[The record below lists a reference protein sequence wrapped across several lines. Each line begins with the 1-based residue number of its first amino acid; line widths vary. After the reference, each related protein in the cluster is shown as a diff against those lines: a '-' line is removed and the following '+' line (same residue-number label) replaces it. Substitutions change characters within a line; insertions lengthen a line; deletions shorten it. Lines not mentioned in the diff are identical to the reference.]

1 MTDSTC
7 PVRGRTW
14 RLSVVASATLLLAG
28 CEKRIQWSPDG
39 RRAAV
44 LTTSGVFL
52 SDGEGRLSK
61 RLLPKADAVAWFADS
76 ERLAVATSSQAEG
89 GRLAIAR
96 VEGDELVVGQPL
108 YTGSSIVDIR
118 VAPGDRTLA
127 FTVLGATS
135 DTELLVVPCDGSS
148 APAVVAERASV
159 YPDWSPD
166 GRSLVYFE
174 PSGPPERED
183 ELRLGTLVRRGV
195 ADDRGRIEIDGKPRY
210 LAGTLHSTLARIRC
224 LRDGSVLFSS
234 AEVHLPMAVGE
245 AATQREQLYLLDAS
259 RQGGLVRLIPPERRE
274 ELPRHLSFFEVS
286 PDESQVLLGTLEGD
300 VHVLSLGTG
309 EVETVQSAK
318 GGRPEEMQTAPVWRG
333 PGEFSYVKRLP
344 AESAEG
350 RSRPVVALRRNGQEV
365 LLSEGW
371 SDDFLADLVR

>member
-1 MTDSTC
+1 M
-7 PVRGRTW
+7 
-14 RLSVVASATLLLAG
+14 
-28 CEKRIQWSPDG
+28 
-39 RRAAV
+39 
-44 LTTSGVFL
+44 
-52 SDGEGRLSK
+52 
-61 RLLPKADAVAWFADS
+61 
-76 ERLAVATSSQAEG
+76 
-89 GRLAIAR
+89 
-96 VEGDELVVGQPL
+96 
-108 YTGSSIVDIR
+108 
-118 VAPGDRTLA
+118 A
-127 FTVLGATS
+127 FTTS

-166 GRSLVYFE
+166 GRALVYFE

-183 ELRLGTLVRRGV
+183 ELGLGTLVRRGV
-195 ADDRGRIEIDGKPRY
+195 ADDRGRIEIDEEPRY
-210 LAGTLHSTLARIRC
+210 LAGTLHSALDRVRC

-234 AEVHLPMAVGE
+234 AEVHLPLVVGE

-259 RQGGLVRLIPPERRE
+259 RQGGLVRLIPQERRE

-286 PDESQVLLGTLEGD
+286 PDESQVLFGTLEGD

-309 EVETVQSAK
+309 EVEAVQSAR
-318 GGRPEEMQTAPVWRG
+318 GERPEEMQTAPVWRG
-333 PGEFSYVKRLP
+333 PGEFSYLKRLP

-350 RSRPVVALRRNGQEV
+350 RSRPVVALWRNGQEV

>member
-1 MTDSTC
+1 MTDSTSLI
-7 PVRGRTW
+7 RGRTW
-14 RLSVVASATLLLAG
+14 RLSVVASSALLLAG

-44 LTTSGVFL
+44 LTTGGVFL
-52 SDGEGRLSK
+52 SNGEGRLSK
-61 RLLPKADAVAWFADS
+61 RLLPRADAVAWFADS

-96 VEGDELVVGQPL
+96 VEGDELVVGRPL
-108 YTGSSIVDIR
+108 YTGSSGSSIVDIR

-127 FTVLGATS
+127 FTTD

-166 GRSLVYFE
+166 GRALVYFE

-183 ELRLGTLVRRGV
+183 ELGLGTLVRRGV
-195 ADDRGRIEIDGKPRY
+195 ADDRGRIEIDEEPRY
-210 LAGTLHSTLARIRC
+210 LAGTLHSTLDRVRC

-234 AEVHLPMAVGE
+234 AEVHLPLVVGE

-259 RQGGLVRLIPPERRE
+259 RQGGLVRLIPQERRE

-286 PDESQVLLGTLEGD
+286 PDESQVLFGTLEGD

-309 EVETVQSAK
+309 EVDAVQSAR
-318 GGRPEEMQTAPVWRG
+318 GERPEEMQTAPVWRG
-333 PGEFSYVKRLP
+333 PGEFSYLKRLP

-350 RSRPVVALRRNGQEV
+350 RSRPVVALWRNGQEV